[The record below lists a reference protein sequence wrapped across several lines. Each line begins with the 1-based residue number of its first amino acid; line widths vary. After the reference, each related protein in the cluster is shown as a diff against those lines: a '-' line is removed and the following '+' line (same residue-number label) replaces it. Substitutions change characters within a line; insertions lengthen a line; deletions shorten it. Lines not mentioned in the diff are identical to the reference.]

1 MTDLKR
7 GTDQSLRKGLISW
20 AIKGVMYKAYV
31 GVVLMLS
38 AGRWDWG
45 AGWLY
50 VFIFLA
56 FDAATALVVIPRAP
70 NLLIERSRRTP
81 NVKSWDKV
89 VMPLAAGILPL
100 AGWILAGLN
109 ERWGWGPSIS
119 QGIQLVGF
127 LLTVVGHGII
137 VWAMGAN
144 AFFSPMVRIQEER
157 GHRVADGGPYR
168 IIRHPGYVGAILFSL
183 GIPLLLESWWALIP
197 GLLSVA
203 LYILRTALED
213 QTLKEELSGYDDY
226 ASLVIYK
233 LIPGVW

>member
-1 MTDLKR
+1 MIVDKRDTDR
-7 GTDQSLRKGLISW
+7 SLRRELISW
-20 AIKGVMYKAYV
+20 GVKGVLYKAYI

-56 FDAATALVVIPRAP
+56 FDAASALVVIPRHP
-70 NLLIERSRRTP
+70 ELLIERSRRTP
-81 NVKSWDKV
+81 NVKGWDKL
-89 VMPLAAGILPL
+89 VMPLAAGIVPL
-100 AGWILAGLN
+100 LGWILAGLN
-109 ERWGWGPSIS
+109 KRWGWGPIVSPEL
-119 QGIQLVGF
+119 QLIGF
-127 LLTVVGHGII
+127 LLTLTGHGLI

-144 AFFSPMVRIQEER
+144 PFFSPVARIQEER
-157 GHRVADGGPYR
+157 GHQVADGGPYR
-168 IIRHPGYVGAILFSL
+168 FVRHPGYVGAILFSL

-197 GLLSVA
+197 GFVTVF

-213 QTLKEELSGYDDY
+213 QTLIEELPGYGEY
-226 ASLVIYK
+226 TSRVIYK